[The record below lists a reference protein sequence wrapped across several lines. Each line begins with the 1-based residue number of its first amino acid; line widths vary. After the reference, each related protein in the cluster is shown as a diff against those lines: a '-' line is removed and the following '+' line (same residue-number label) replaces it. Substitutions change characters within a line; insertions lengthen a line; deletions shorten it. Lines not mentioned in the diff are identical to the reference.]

1 MLNSVNLLG
10 RLAQDPE
17 LRSTTGGTS
26 VTSFDLAVPTL
37 SKDREAP
44 PDYIPIVCWGQ
55 TAEFACR
62 YLGKG
67 RQIVVEG
74 RVSTRKWT
82 DADGKNRKAVEVTA
96 SRLHFADSNKADSGY
111 SQQQNDGELPV
122 LGNGGNALMGDD
134 SDLPF

>member
-10 RLAQDPE
+10 RLAQNPE
-17 LRSTTGGTS
+17 LRSTATGTS
-26 VTSFDLAVPTL
+26 VTSFDLAVNVP
-37 SKDREAP
+37 SKDRDTP

-62 YLGKG
+62 YLAKG

-82 DADGKNRKAVEVTA
+82 DTDGKNRKAVEVTA
-96 SRLHFADSNKADSGY
+96 SRLHFADSNRATDDAAP
-111 SQQQNDGELPV
+111 QQAENVDGFTAGE
-122 LGNGGNALMGDD
+122 DD
-134 SDLPF
+134 DLPF

>member
-1 MLNSVNLLG
+1 MLNNVNLLG

-17 LRSTTGGTS
+17 LRSTATGTS
-26 VTSFDLAVPTL
+26 VTSFDLAVSVP
-37 SKDREAP
+37 SKDRETP

-62 YLGKG
+62 YLAKG

-96 SRLHFADSNKADSGY
+96 SRLHFADSNRATDDATP
-111 SQQQNDGELPV
+111 QQPENVDGFTAGND
-122 LGNGGNALMGDD
+122 D
-134 SDLPF
+134 DLPF